1 MKINWFTVIAQ
12 LINFIILVWLL
23 KKFLYK
29 PVLDAIDAREKKIVS
44 RLEDAK
50 TKKEEAKKEQDEY
63 LEKNKQFD
71 GQKKEL
77 MDKAIADTK
86 LQKDK
91 LMEDARKEV
100 DALQAKQQIALRG
113 MQEDLKI
120 ELAQKAQ
127 QQVFDISRKTLTD
140 LASVSLEEQSAKYF
154 ISRLEELKDEEMK
167 QFKDAFKSGNNPVL
181 IQSAFELHKKQQNE
195 IKKAVDEILGKET
208 EFEFKTAPE
217 IISGIELTANGY
229 KLAWSISAYLN
240 ALQNSISETLKEKEE
255 PGAETKKP
263 TGKKPEAEKKQAH
276 EKEVEPEKK

>member
-29 PVLDAIDAREKKIVS
+29 PVLDAIDAREKKIAS

-50 TKKEEAKKEQDEY
+50 TKKEEAKKEQDEFN
-63 LEKNKQFD
+63 EKNKQFD

-86 LQKDK
+86 VQKDK
-91 LMEDARKEV
+91 LLEDARKDI
-100 DALQAKQQIALRG
+100 DALHAKQQKALKD
-113 MQEDLKI
+113 MQEDLKK
-120 ELAQKAQ
+120 ELAQKTQ

-140 LASVSLEEQSAKYF
+140 LASASLEEQSAKLF
-154 ISRLEELKDEEMK
+154 ISRLEELSDKGKKE
-167 QFKDAFKSGNNPVL
+167 FTDAFKSGTGPVL
-181 IQSAFELHKKQQNE
+181 IQSAFELNTKQQKE

-208 EFEFKTAPE
+208 EFEFKIAPE

-255 PGAETKKP
+255 PAAETKKP
-263 TGKKPEAEKKQAH
+263 TSKKLETEKK
-276 EKEVEPEKK
+276 

>member
-12 LINFIILVWLL
+12 LINFLILVWLL

-50 TKKEEAKKEQDEY
+50 TKKEEAKKEQDEFN
-63 LEKNKQFD
+63 EKNKQFD

-86 LQKDK
+86 VQKDK
-91 LMEDARKEV
+91 LMEDARKDI
-100 DALQAKQQIALRG
+100 DALHAKQQKALKD
-113 MQEDLKI
+113 MQEDLKK
-120 ELAQKAQ
+120 ELAKKAQ

-140 LASVSLEEQSAKYF
+140 LASASLEEQSAKLF
-154 ISRLEELKDEEMK
+154 ISRLEELNDKGKKEFVDS
-167 QFKDAFKSGNNPVL
+167 FKSGTKPVL

-255 PGAETKKP
+255 PAAETKKL
-263 TGKKPEAEKKQAH
+263 TGKKPETEKKQGH
-276 EKEVEPEKK
+276 EKVAEPEKK